1 MRTQKSKITGKEK
14 EIIFASI
21 VATII
26 VAIVVLNFS
35 TGPKHVRS
43 EIEHLYSTHDT
54 QFLRTMGVVL
64 GPALVGG
71 NKVEVLL
78 NGDAIFASMLEAIRE
93 AKKTIAFETYI
104 YWGETIGH
112 EFAAALAE
120 RAQAGVTVHLLVDW
134 LGSDKMDGGDI
145 AKMKNAGVEVEK
157 YNPLAWYSISRVNNR
172 THRKLLIVDGRIGFT
187 SGVGISDKWRGNAL
201 DPDHWRDTHFRVEGP
216 VVAQMQSAFM
226 DNWIKVTGKVL
237 HSEQYFPALDS
248 CGTIR
253 AQIFSSAPAGG
264 NESMEL
270 MYLLAITAAEHSIEL
285 SSAYFVPDDLSIKSL
300 VSALKRGV
308 KVQIITPGSNIDNA
322 SVRGAS
328 RSRWGD
334 LLKAGAEM
342 YEYQP
347 TMYHCK
353 VMIVDD
359 IFTTVGSTNFDPRS
373 FGLNAEANLNIYD
386 ADFAKAQVNIFRDDL
401 ARSKR
406 LTYAQWQDRPLWEKF
421 LDQLASF
428 VGSAL

>member
-1 MRTQKSKITGKEK
+1 MKSQKEKLKGKEK
-14 EIIFASI
+14 ETVFISI
-21 VATII
+21 AATII
-26 VAIVVLNFS
+26 VAILILNFS

-43 EIEHLYSTHDT
+43 EIKHLYSTHDT
-54 QFLRTMGVVL
+54 EFLRTMGVVL
-64 GPALVGG
+64 GPALIGG

-78 NGDAIFASMLEAIRE
+78 NGDAIFASMLEAIRT
-93 AKKTIAFETYI
+93 ARKTIDFETYI

-120 RAQAGVTVHLLVDW
+120 RAQAGVKVHLLVDW

-157 YNPLAWYSISRVNNR
+157 YNPLTWYSMSRLNNR
-172 THRKLLIVDGRIGFT
+172 THRKLLIVDGHIGFT
-187 SGVGISDKWRGNAL
+187 GGVGISDKWRGNAQ

-216 VVAQMQSAFM
+216 VVAQMQSVFM

-237 HSEQYFPALDS
+237 HSDEYFPAMDS
-248 CGTIR
+248 LGPIR

-270 MYLLAITAAEHSIEL
+270 MYLLAITSAERSIEL

-308 KVQIITPGSNIDNA
+308 KVQIITPGPHIDNA

-334 LLKAGAEM
+334 LLSAGAEM

-386 ADFAKAQVNIFRDDL
+386 TDFAIAQDKIFLDDL
-401 ARSKR
+401 AHSKR
-406 LTYAQWQDRPLWEKF
+406 LTYAQWQHRPIWEKI
-421 LDQLASF
+421 LEQVASF
-428 VGSAL
+428 FGSAL